1 MIGGNEH
8 RKRGGDGIRNVDVE
22 SPFSISFPIPPI
34 YNLHKPCGYAI
45 IVMILSKIL
54 EMLGGITC

>member
-22 SPFSISFPIPPI
+22 SPFSISPPHTL
-34 YNLHKPCGYAI
+34 YNLHKHGGYAI

-54 EMLGGITC
+54 EMLGGIIC